1 MSSQPINTNQK
12 RLTIISKLLSKILRH
27 QAVNEGFT
35 IDDDGYV
42 SLDELLKSNK
52 FKSLKTTE
60 EDIQNVLLNDKKS
73 RFQMDSEMKKIRAVQ
88 GHSIQT
94 LNADKILTKITN
106 ENINLL
112 PNYKSEQYFI
122 IHGTSKQNYQNIL
135 ESKYLKKMERTHVH
149 FTFEVPEDN
158 TVVVSGFRNSSKIL
172 IFIEIHKLLMDDEFK
187 DCIYLSNNNVIL
199 VSKDIPTNFIDHITE
214 N

>member
-42 SLDELLKSNK
+42 SLDVLLKSNK

-73 RFQMDSEMKKIRAVQ
+73 RFQMDLDNEENQSCAR
-88 GHSIQT
+88 T
-94 LNADKILTKITN
+94 LY
-106 ENINLL
+106 
-112 PNYKSEQYFI
+112 PN
-122 IHGTSKQNYQNIL
+122 
-135 ESKYLKKMERTHVH
+135 
-149 FTFEVPEDN
+149 
-158 TVVVSGFRNSSKIL
+158 
-172 IFIEIHKLLMDDEFK
+172 FK
-187 DCIYLSNNNVIL
+187 C
-199 VSKDIPTNFIDHITE
+199 
-214 N
+214 

>member
-42 SLDELLKSNK
+42 SLDVLLKSNK

-73 RFQMDSEMKKIRAVQ
+73 RAVQ

-112 PNYKSEQYFI
+112 PNYNSEQYFI
-122 IHGTSKQNYQNIL
+122 IHGTSKQNYQSIL
-135 ESKYLKKMERTHVH
+135 ESKYLKKMGRTHVH

-199 VSKDIPTNFIDHITE
+199 VSQDIPTNFIDHITE

>member
-1 MSSQPINTNQK
+1 MSNQPNNTNQR
-12 RLTIISKLLSKILRH
+12 RLTTISKLLSKILRH

-35 IDDDGYV
+35 IDDDGFV

-60 EDIQNVLLNDKKS
+60 EDINNVLLNDKKS
-73 RFQMDSEMKKIRAVQ
+73 RFQLDPAMKRIRAVQ

-94 LNADKILTKITN
+94 LNADKILTKITS
-106 ENINLL
+106 ENISAL
-112 PNYKSEQYFI
+112 PNYNIEQYFI
-122 IHGTSKQNYQNIL
+122 IHGTSKLNYQSIM
-135 ESKYLKKMERTHVH
+135 ESKYLKKMGRTHVH

-158 TVVVSGFRNSSKIL
+158 NVVVSGFRNNSKVL
-172 IFIEIHKLLMDDEFK
+172 IYIEIHKLLSDDVFMD
-187 DCIYLSNNNVIL
+187 CVYLSKNNVIL
-199 VSKDIPTNFIDHITE
+199 VSKDIPTDYIDHITE

>member
-1 MSSQPINTNQK
+1 M
-12 RLTIISKLLSKILRH
+12 RH

-73 RFQMDSEMKKIRAVQ
+73 RFQMDLTMKKIRAVQ

-112 PNYKSEQYFI
+112 PNYNSEQYFI
-122 IHGTSKQNYQNIL
+122 IHGTSKQNYQSIL
-135 ESKYLKKMERTHVH
+135 ESKYLKKMEEPM
-149 FTFEVPEDN
+149 F
-158 TVVVSGFRNSSKIL
+158 IL
-172 IFIEIHKLLMDDEFK
+172 HLRYQRITLL
-187 DCIYLSNNNVIL
+187 L
-199 VSKDIPTNFIDHITE
+199 
-214 N
+214 

>member
-1 MSSQPINTNQK
+1 
-12 RLTIISKLLSKILRH
+12 
-27 QAVNEGFT
+27 
-35 IDDDGYV
+35 
-42 SLDELLKSNK
+42 
-52 FKSLKTTE
+52 
-60 EDIQNVLLNDKKS
+60 
-73 RFQMDSEMKKIRAVQ
+73 
-88 GHSIQT
+88 
-94 LNADKILTKITN
+94 
-106 ENINLL
+106 
-112 PNYKSEQYFI
+112 
-122 IHGTSKQNYQNIL
+122 
-135 ESKYLKKMERTHVH
+135 MERTHVH

>member
-1 MSSQPINTNQK
+1 MNSQPNDTNQK

-35 IDDDGYV
+35 INDDGYV

-60 EDIQNVLLNDKKS
+60 EDIKNVVLNDKKS
-73 RFQMDSEMKKIRAVQ
+73 RFQVDPTMKKIRAVQ

-94 LNADKILTKITN
+94 LSADKLLTKITN
-106 ENINLL
+106 ENIHVL
-112 PNYKSEQYFI
+112 PNYNREKYFI
-122 IHGTSKQNYQNIL
+122 IHGTSKQNYQSIM
-135 ESKYLKKMERTHVH
+135 ESKYLKKMGRTHVH
-149 FTFEVPEDN
+149 FTFEVPKDN

-172 IFIEIHKLLMDDEFK
+172 IFIEIHKLLLDDELK

-199 VSKDIPTNFIDHITE
+199 VSKDIPTDYIDHITE